1 MVSHLFRIHALSGRV
16 PRWIGENGQS
26 RRCTRCVFIRFIA
39 LGNLSNRKLMKFHY
53 SFSEKQKVD
62 IQPLFITVDPQ
73 RDTNVLLDKYTNEF
87 SPKLL
92 GLTGT
97 QQQIASVCKKF
108 RVYFSAGPKDQD
120 DDYIVRMAGVR
131 AQQKFYIVSFLSG
144 WSHNSLVP
152 HQSERRIRRLLRPEQ
167 II

>member
-1 MVSHLFRIHALSGRV
+1 
-16 PRWIGENGQS
+16 
-26 RRCTRCVFIRFIA
+26 
-39 LGNLSNRKLMKFHY
+39 MKCHH
-53 SFSEKQKVD
+53 SVSEKQKVD

-120 DDYIVRMAGVR
+120 DDYIVRMTDIR
-131 AQQKFYIVSFLSG
+131 A
-144 WSHNSLVP
+144 
-152 HQSERRIRRLLRPEQ
+152 HQIF
-167 II
+167 